1 MAQPIVFNELANLT
15 QVGIAKESCGF
26 ATLSMESEKYICV
39 RESQGGKNQVVVLEM
54 SDLKNPRRWP
64 ITADSAIMHPK
75 EKIIALKSDKTLQV
89 FNLDAKQKLKTT
101 NMNDNVTFWKWLDE
115 SMQSVK
121 NGFSW
126 F

>member
-15 QVGIAKESCGF
+15 QVGIQKESCGF

-39 RESQGGKNQVVVLEM
+39 RENQGGKNQVVVIET
-54 SDLKNPRRWP
+54 SDIKNPRRWP

-101 NMNDNVTFWKWLDE
+101 NMNENVTGSFRNIIF
-115 SMQSVK
+115 Q
-121 NGFSW
+121 
-126 F
+126 